1 MSLAIDARLQYLAFR
16 ELKAAV
22 ELHKAKAGGL
32 VILDAQTGEILA
44 LANWPTYNPNARN
57 RVARERMRNRALTD
71 VFEPGSTLKP
81 FTIAAA
87 LESGAVRPDTVI
99 QTAPGSLTLGPN
111 TIHDAHPHGALTVE
125 QVIQKS
131 SNVGAAKIALSL
143 PSATLWQMLSD
154 SGFGTAPNTGFP
166 GEVAGRLRPAKTWKP
181 IEQATMA
188 YGHGI
193 SVNLVQLARAY
204 TVFASDGELKPAS
217 LLKGGGAVAGRPVL
231 KAETARAVRHMLELA
246 VGPGGTAPKAQVPG
260 YRVAGKTGTAHKLEG
275 RGYTNK
281 YVSSFVGFAPVSG
294 PRLIVAVMI
303 DEPSAGAHYGGEVA
317 APVFSTV
324 MGSALR
330 TLGTPPDAPGDNVIL
345 PPEGSAGARGNVMA
359 AALAPDFDAV
369 ALLARLG
376 GARRAGSRPTA
387 GRCARATRSPR
398 SRASWPMAA
407 RSSPTPSRAAPARC
421 CGRRSPF
428 AGMPRGAS
436 PMSRSTIS
444 RRSSARSPITIYG
457 RPSHDALGHRRHRN
471 ERQDVVHALDR
482 AVPRCL
488 RPEERDHRHARQR
501 TRRRA
506 RSLGAHDAGRR
517 GGPRDARPAARR
529 GRAGGGHGSLVAR
542 ARSGAR
548 QRGRIRRRAVHE
560 PHPGPPRLSR
570 DDGGLRR
577 GEGEAVLLADA
588 SRLRAQCGR
597 SVRPQRSPTRRAAAG
612 SGC

>member
-1 MSLAIDARLQYLAFR
+1 MTGGSAALKRAAPAPALPRFRAPIVFGILLLLFLVLVGRSLYLQWIDNAFLQGQGSSRYSREIELPAHRGRIVDRAGEPLAISTPVKSIWAFPGQVDATPEKLAQLARVLETTPKALAKKLEDGNDFVFLAKQVPPEVAERVAALKIKGVHDQNEYRRFYPVGEMASHIVGFTGDHDVGQEGIELTQQEWLGGKPGSRRVLINRRGEVVEDVESIRAPQPGRDLALSIDARLQYLAFR

-22 ELHKAKAGGL
+22 EANRAKAGGL
-32 VILDAQTGEILA
+32 VIIDAQTGEILA

-57 RVARERMRNRALTD
+57 RVAREKMRNRALTD

-99 QTAPGSLTLGPN
+99 QTAPGSLTIGPN
-111 TIHDAHPHGALTVE
+111 TIHDAHPSGALTVE

-143 PSATLWQMLSD
+143 PPSTMWQMLSD
-154 SGFGTAPNTGFP
+154 TGFGAAPNTGFP

-204 TVFASDGELKPAS
+204 TVFASEGQLKPATLFKAGS
-217 LLKGGGAVAGRPVL
+217 SVAGRPVL
-231 KAETARAVRHMLELA
+231 KAETALAVRHMLELA
-246 VGPGGTAPKAQVPG
+246 VQPGGTAPKAQVPS

-281 YVSSFVGFAPVSG
+281 YVSSFVGFAPASA

-345 PPEGSAGARGNVMA
+345 PDSA
-359 AALAPDFDAV
+359 AAI
-369 ALLARLG
+369 R
-376 GARRAGSRPTA
+376 
-387 GRCARATRSPR
+387 
-398 SRASWPMAA
+398 
-407 RSSPTPSRAAPARC
+407 
-421 CGRRSPF
+421 
-428 AGMPRGAS
+428 
-436 PMSRSTIS
+436 
-444 RRSSARSPITIYG
+444 
-457 RPSHDALGHRRHRN
+457 
-471 ERQDVVHALDR
+471 
-482 AVPRCL
+482 
-488 RPEERDHRHARQR
+488 EE
-501 TRRRA
+501 T
-506 RSLGAHDAGRR
+506 
-517 GGPRDARPAARR
+517 
-529 GRAGGGHGSLVAR
+529 
-542 ARSGAR
+542 
-548 QRGRIRRRAVHE
+548 
-560 PHPGPPRLSR
+560 
-570 DDGGLRR
+570 
-577 GEGEAVLLADA
+577 
-588 SRLRAQCGR
+588 
-597 SVRPQRSPTRRAAAG
+597 
-612 SGC
+612 